1 MSQSALHERN
11 RELLSAAK
19 SGDTEAETKLLEENA
34 GLLRSVVR
42 RFLGRGTDEEDLI
55 QIGTIGM
62 LRAIRSFDPD
72 RGTLFS
78 TYAVPLILGEL
89 RRHFRDSGPVKISR
103 LWKQKS
109 LQLLRAREKIEAAEG
124 RDATLSELARECS
137 MEPEEAA
144 MALQSLSPVTFF
156 SEPLANDESL
166 TYETLLA
173 DEGSLAELE
182 RVSDALAISQC
193 LKKMPSEWR
202 KIVLLRYYRDL
213 TQRET
218 AAILGLT
225 QVKVSRE
232 EKKILAFFK
241 KELL

>member
-1 MSQSALHERN
+1 MSRSATHERN
-11 RELLSAAK
+11 KELLLLAK
-19 SGDTEAETKLLEENA
+19 EGNTEAEARLLEENA
-34 GLLRSVVR
+34 GLVRSISR

-78 TYAVPLILGEL
+78 TYAVPLIIGEL
-89 RRHFRDSGPVKISR
+89 RRHFRDSGPIKISR
-103 LWKQKS
+103 IWKQKS
-109 LQLLRAREKIEAAEG
+109 VELLRMRTKLEAEQGREAG
-124 RDATLSELARECS
+124 LLELAKACS

-144 MALQSLSPVTFF
+144 IALQSTTPIASI
-156 SEPLANDESL
+156 SEPVASDDGL
-166 TYETLLA
+166 TYENILA
-173 DEGSLAELE
+173 DEDSLAELE
-182 RVSDALAISQC
+182 RVSYSVAISQC
-193 LKKMPSEWR
+193 MRKLPESQR
-202 KIVLLRYYRDL
+202 KIILLRYYRNL

-218 AAILGLT
+218 ADLLGLT

>member
-1 MSQSALHERN
+1 MSQSAIHERN
-11 RELLSAAK
+11 RALLASAK
-19 SGDTEAETKLLEENA
+19 DGDAEAEAKLLEENA

-55 QIGTIGM
+55 QIATIGM

-89 RRHFRDSGPVKISR
+89 RRHFRDSGPIKISR
-103 LWKQKS
+103 LWKQKCA
-109 LQLLRAREKIEAAEG
+109 QLLRARERIEAENG
-124 RDATLSELARECS
+124 REATLSELAQECS

-144 MALQSLSPVTFF
+144 MALQSLSPVTSFF
-156 SEPLANDESL
+156 EPVANDESL
-166 TYETLLA
+166 TYEAILA

-182 RVSDALAISQC
+182 RVSDVLAISQC
-193 LKKMPSEWR
+193 MKKISPEWR
-202 KIVLLRYYRDL
+202 KIVLLRFYRDL

>member
-1 MSQSALHERN
+1 MSRSDLHERN
-11 RELLSAAK
+11 RELLLSAKA
-19 SGDTEAETKLLEENA
+19 GDREAEEKLLTENA
-34 GLLRSVVR
+34 GLIRSVAH
-42 RFLGRGTDEEDLI
+42 RFLGRGTDEEDLV

-62 LRAIRSFDPD
+62 LRAIRSFDPA

-103 LWKQKS
+103 IWKQKS
-109 LQLLRAREKIEAAEG
+109 LQLARARAKLEAELG
-124 RDATLSELARECS
+124 REPSLSELAKACS
-137 MEPEEAA
+137 MEPEDAA
-144 MALQSLSPVTFF
+144 MALQSLTPIASF
-156 SEPLANDESL
+156 SEPVGEDEGL
-166 TYETLLA
+166 TYESLLA

-182 RVSDALAISQC
+182 RVADRVALSQC
-193 LKKMPSEWR
+193 MQKMPGEWR
-202 KIVLLRYYRDL
+202 KIILLRYYRNL
-213 TQRET
+213 TQKKT
-218 AAILGLT
+218 AELLGLT